1 MARAAINGLG
11 RTGGATLRILEE
23 TPELELV
30 AVNDL
35 TPVDNLVSL
44 LRYDTVYGRFPGRV
58 EVDGQYLVVGGRVI
72 RVIGYSHGSAR
83 LHRPPDQYPGRGR
96 SPGKNHELPRQ

>member
-58 EVDGQYLVVGGRVI
+58 EVDGQYLVVGGR
-72 RVIGYSHGSAR
+72 
-83 LHRPPDQYPGRGR
+83 PPDQYPGRGR